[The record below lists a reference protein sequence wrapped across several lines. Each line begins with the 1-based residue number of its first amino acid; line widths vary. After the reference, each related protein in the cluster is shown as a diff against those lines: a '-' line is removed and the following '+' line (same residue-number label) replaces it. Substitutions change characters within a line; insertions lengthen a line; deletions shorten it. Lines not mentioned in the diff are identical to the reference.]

1 METQFTIVDGLKIRF
16 AKNSGDHAE
25 TLVLLSP
32 LPESILAFTPIW
44 KRLSVVCNLLAID
57 LPGYGHSQGRADL
70 YSVRA
75 MSEFLVQ
82 ILEHF
87 DLTKTHVLGPD
98 IGCPISLFTAA
109 LYPDRIKSLI
119 ICGGASV
126 YPLQV
131 DHFLKDIIEATDL
144 EPYKKVSP
152 TDAIN
157 GSLSELKHYHLPD
170 EIRADYI
177 SSYADGRLFEAFQIL
192 RSFEK
197 DLELLQV
204 WLDKLPVAVQIIWG
218 RHDPIALVENAF
230 ILNRRLPNSKLKIM
244 DTGHY
249 AWEDGWEEFAA
260 IIEEWLEKGI
270 SIRENASDF

>member
-1 METQFTIVDGLKIRF
+1 MKTQFTIVDGLKIRF
-16 AKNSGDHAE
+16 AKSGGDHLE

-44 KRLSVVCNLLAID
+44 KRLSLVCNLLAID
-57 LPGYGHSQGRADL
+57 LPGYGHSQGRVDL

-82 ILEHF
+82 ILDHF
-87 DLTKTHVLGPD
+87 DLIKPHVVGVD
-98 IGCPISLFTAA
+98 IGCPVSLFTAA
-109 LYPDRIKSLI
+109 LHPERIKSLI

-152 TDAIN
+152 EDAIN
-157 GSLSELKHYHLPD
+157 NSLSELKQYHLLD

-177 SSYADGRLFEAFQIL
+177 SSYTDGRLFEAFQIL

-197 DLELLQV
+197 DLQLLQV

-230 ILNRRLPNSKLKIM
+230 ILNRRLPNSKMNILN
-244 DTGHY
+244 TGHY
-249 AWEDGWEEFAA
+249 AWEECWEEFAA
-260 IIEEWLEKGI
+260 IIEEWLEKDI
-270 SIRENASDF
+270 SIRGNALDF

>member
-16 AKNSGDHAE
+16 AKSSGDHAE

-32 LPESILAFTPIW
+32 LPESILAFTPVW
-44 KRLSVVCNLLAID
+44 ERLSLVCNLLAID
-57 LPGYGHSQGRADL
+57 LPGYGHSQGRDDL
-70 YSVRA
+70 YSVLA
-75 MSEFLVQ
+75 MSKFLVQ
-82 ILEHF
+82 ILDHF
-87 DLTKTHVLGPD
+87 DLTKPHVVGVD
-98 IGCPISLFTAA
+98 IGCPVSLFTAA
-109 LYPDRIKSLI
+109 LHPERIKTLI

-131 DHFLKDIIEATDL
+131 DHFLKDIIEASDL

-152 TDAIN
+152 ADAIN
-157 GSLSELKHYHLPD
+157 DSLSELKHYHLPN

-177 SSYADGRLFEAFQIL
+177 SSYADGRLFDAFQIL

-197 DLELLQV
+197 DLQLLQV

-230 ILNRRLPNSKLKIM
+230 ILNMRLQNSKLNILN
-244 DTGHY
+244 TGHY
-249 AWEDGWEEFAA
+249 AWEEGSEEFAA
-260 IIEEWLEKGI
+260 IIEEWLGKDI
-270 SIRENASDF
+270 TIRENALDF

>member
-16 AKNSGDHAE
+16 AKSVGDHAE

-70 YSVRA
+70 CSIRA

-82 ILEHF
+82 ILDHF
-87 DLTKTHVLGPD
+87 DLTKSHILGVD

-109 LYPDRIKSLI
+109 LHPERVKSLI

-131 DHFLKDIIEATDL
+131 DHFLKDIIEAKDL

-152 TDAIN
+152 ADAVN
-157 GSLSELKHYHLPD
+157 SSLSELKHYQLPD

-177 SSYADGRLFEAFQIL
+177 ASYSKGRLFNAFQML

-197 DLELLQV
+197 DLQLLQV
-204 WLDKLPVAVQIIWG
+204 WLDKLPLAVQIIWG

-249 AWEDGWEEFAA
+249 AWEDGWEEFAV
-260 IIEEWLEKGI
+260 IIEEWLEKDI
-270 SIRENASDF
+270 PIRENALDF